1 MTSSSLQFAFL
12 NTTTIENLSR
22 KTIVWTLA
30 IHMPRISVTSPTF
43 RTVSYSSSGV
53 VRTFAILHT
62 KPGENPFDLGPYR
75 NFKSVMGDHWYDWFL
90 PLRYSPCSHH
100 DRKDGQFAMGPVVQ
114 RMQRDAGISFP
125 EEQNSE
131 NGHQRRR
138 RRHRSDLAK
147 PEVAAAEEN
156 NATNEKIGHDTGHD
170 RDEIDL
176 ESGLAHTNGLVH

>member
-1 MTSSSLQFAFL
+1 
-12 NTTTIENLSR
+12 
-22 KTIVWTLA
+22 
-30 IHMPRISVTSPTF
+30 
-43 RTVSYSSSGV
+43 
-53 VRTFAILHT
+53 
-62 KPGENPFDLGPYR
+62 
-75 NFKSVMGDHWYDWFL
+75 
-90 PLRYSPCSHH
+90 
-100 DRKDGQFAMGPVVQ
+100 MGPVVQ